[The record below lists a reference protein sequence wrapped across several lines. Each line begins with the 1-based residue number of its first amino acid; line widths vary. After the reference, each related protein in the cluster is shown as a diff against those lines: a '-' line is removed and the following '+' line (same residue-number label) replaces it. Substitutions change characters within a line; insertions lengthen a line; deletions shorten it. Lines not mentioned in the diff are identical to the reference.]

1 MTFQHLFKDYIYY
14 VFALPVGFTISAGLS
29 FIHLWR
35 WEKRLWRAIELR
47 TSRTMSIWRKSRT
60 LLAGFFFICLGLVFL
75 GIGLFADIGVRG
87 TLLNTWTL
95 GFAAACIL
103 VTLLCAFLMIGSL
116 QRFDRKL
123 EKRHPALAENPSWS
137 HPQPKEAREE

>member
-14 VFALPVGFTISAGLS
+14 IFSLPVGFSIGAGLLM
-29 FIHLWR
+29 IYYWR
-35 WEKRLWRAIELR
+35 WEKRLWRFIELR
-47 TSRTMSIWRKSRT
+47 TSRTLSTRRKSRS
-60 LLAGFFFICLGLVFL
+60 LLAGLFFICLGLVFL

-103 VTLLCAFLMIGSL
+103 VTLLCAFLM
-116 QRFDRKL
+116 
-123 EKRHPALAENPSWS
+123 
-137 HPQPKEAREE
+137 